1 MDITEA
7 LTTVGILGGL
17 GVIIYS
23 KVKDQS
29 LRETWDEL
37 RELFRSEEAIQSGF

>member
-1 MDITEA
+1 MDVTET
-7 LTTVGILGGL
+7 LTTIGILGGI

-23 KVKDQS
+23 KVKDQT

-37 RELFRSEEAIQSGF
+37 RELFRSEEAISSGF